1 MKSKIIA
8 FDLDDTLCYR
18 ETKKIGIEKYYECK
32 PIPEMIAVANSC
44 YDDGASI
51 IIYTARGM
59 STFGGDVSL
68 IYSNLYELT
77 SRQLKEWGVKYD
89 QLVMGKL
96 HYDLLID
103 DKVKSSFKI
112 KDKRDIQSG
121 LKNEKNNSL

>member
-1 MKSKIIA
+1 
-8 FDLDDTLCYR
+8 
-18 ETKKIGIEKYYECK
+18 
-32 PIPEMIAVANSC
+32 
-44 YDDGASI
+44 
-51 IIYTARGM
+51 M